1 MPNAKD
7 FQNVAIP
14 KTHVEKLRRLAKL
27 DKRSMAQEIAWLID
41 EAYVQLVVEPKPL

>member
-7 FQNVAIP
+7 FQNVAVP
-14 KTHVEKLRRLAKL
+14 KTHVERLRQLAKL

-41 EAYVQLVVEPKPL
+41 EAYTQLVVPDRRK